1 MPKGVAQLSTKTENP
16 VASRTAQ
23 IRLLAKSD
31 PQQAVL
37 ELKRFIDDTFQLEA
51 SNVEI
56 NYDQYSLNSLNGFFD
71 AGNDSYFFKFHQEDG
86 EEDMQGEYYRAD
98 LLAKADLP
106 VDLPV
111 WKSSL
116 PGEQILVY
124 SRREDKRFSDMLR
137 ELDVTPDAS
146 AISKAGMAER
156 ELNDKIL
163 SVAKSTLHEVSASQV
178 KKEPFHHLFYE
189 RMIDLKTG
197 QSPGGR
203 YQDFYVGKRFDF
215 PGCSLSWEE
224 FSQAALILNGQKM
237 LHTFGEIF
245 SNAVVRLNPQNL
257 TGAGG
262 ITAHGDA
269 HNANVWFVDK
279 GRDASLSYFDPAF
292 AGNHIP
298 SLMAEVKATF
308 HNVFAHPFWLYD
320 PEVARSQFDV
330 DVAFSNGEL
339 SISSDWHLS
348 DVRREL
354 LEAKMDTFWK
364 PFLSHLSEQDLLP
377 HDWEETI
384 RCAFAMCPTL
394 VMNLRAGAGRH
405 NESSSAIGFLV
416 AGLAGSKPESGE
428 NVFTGFFDFIDP
440 AQNR

>member
-1 MPKGVAQLSTKTENP
+1 
-16 VASRTAQ
+16 
-23 IRLLAKSD
+23 
-31 PQQAVL
+31 
-37 ELKRFIDDTFQLEA
+37 
-51 SNVEI
+51 
-56 NYDQYSLNSLNGFFD
+56 
-71 AGNDSYFFKFHQEDG
+71 
-86 EEDMQGEYYRAD
+86 
-98 LLAKADLP
+98 
-106 VDLPV
+106 
-111 WKSSL
+111 
-116 PGEQILVY
+116 
-124 SRREDKRFSDMLR
+124 
-137 ELDVTPDAS
+137 
-146 AISKAGMAER
+146 
-156 ELNDKIL
+156 
-163 SVAKSTLHEVSASQV
+163 
-178 KKEPFHHLFYE
+178 
-189 RMIDLKTG
+189 
-197 QSPGGR
+197 
-203 YQDFYVGKRFDF
+203 
-215 PGCSLSWEE
+215 
-224 FSQAALILNGQKM
+224 
-237 LHTFGEIF
+237 
-245 SNAVVRLNPQNL
+245 VVRLNPQNL

-330 DVAFSNGEL
+330 DVTFSNGEL